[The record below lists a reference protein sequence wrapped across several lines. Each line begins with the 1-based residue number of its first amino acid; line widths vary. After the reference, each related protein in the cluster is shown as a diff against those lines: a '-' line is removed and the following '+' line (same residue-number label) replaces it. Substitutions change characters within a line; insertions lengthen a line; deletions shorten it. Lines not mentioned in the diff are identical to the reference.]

1 MSGYKFYNIREN
13 FWPQQAAV
21 FREIV
26 QLSTKQQT
34 ESVRLADEHSGA
46 FIHRKQLTF
55 SSGVGEN
62 QNIA

>member
-1 MSGYKFYNIREN
+1 MSGYKFYTIREN

-46 FIHRKQLTF
+46 FIHKKLLTF
-55 SSGVGEN
+55 SSGVGET